1 LTPSPPSLENKTI
14 AVTGGFGALGRAV
27 GEALEA
33 AGAHVALIDRSAA
46 PADIG
51 RGAMLLPNIELGQ
64 THDARQAMN
73 QIVACYGGL
82 DGLVNAAG
90 GFKHETVAN
99 GSVETWDR
107 LYATNVRTALI
118 ASLCALPHLLARGG
132 GRIVN
137 VGAQAANHAG
147 VGMGAYAASKAAVA
161 RLTEAMADEFKD
173 RGLTVNA
180 VLPSILDTPANR
192 ADKPAADATRWVR
205 PAQLAEVIVFL
216 LSDAA
221 AAVTGALI
229 PVKGRV

>member
-1 LTPSPPSLENKTI
+1 LTASTSLLANKTI
-14 AVTGGFGALGRAV
+14 AVTGGFGVLGRTV
-27 GEALEA
+27 GEALKA
-33 AGAHVALIDRSAA
+33 AGARVALIDRSAA
-46 PADIG
+46 PADVG
-51 RGAMLLPNIELGQ
+51 RDAMLLPNIELGQ

-73 QIVACYGGL
+73 QIVACYGAL

-90 GFKHETVAN
+90 GFKHETLAC

-118 ASLCALPHLLARGG
+118 ASLTALPHLLARGG

-137 VGAQAANHAG
+137 VGAQAANCAS
-147 VGMGAYAASKAAVA
+147 VGLGAYAASKAAVA

-180 VLPSILDTPANR
+180 VLPSVTDTPANR
-192 ADKPAADATRWVR
+192 AERLDADASCR
-205 PAQLAEVIVFL
+205 ANLAALTDVIVFL

-229 PVKGRV
+229 PVKGRA